1 MIYVSID
8 ENGYGPTLGP
18 LITTGIAGTSDI
30 DNGWPED
37 IVDSKKLFSS
47 YKKFATIE
55 KIALSLFKITFKKFP
70 STALDLFKQSN
81 DIKCPKEQI
90 CLNNLPQV
98 PMKTSIDQINSYTE
112 YLYDFLNKQNITIKS
127 IYSQITCVKEF
138 NNLCRK
144 KLRKDYMNY
153 LQFEKIILN
162 YCKTFE
168 NIVVSA
174 GKIGGRNYYMDFF
187 QKTFSS
193 WKIKK
198 INESKDISEYTLIK
212 NNSGI
217 VLKFVKNIEDK
228 SFLGVL
234 AGIYG
239 KYIREISMIGI
250 NRFLGTN
257 RFISG
262 YRDRY
267 TSEFIKKIQNKNLVY
282 MDCILRVK

>member
-198 INESKDISEYTLIK
+198 INESKDISEYILIK

-250 NRFLGTN
+250 N
-257 RFISG
+257 
-262 YRDRY
+262 
-267 TSEFIKKIQNKNLVY
+267 
-282 MDCILRVK
+282 

>member
-1 MIYVSID
+1 
-8 ENGYGPTLGP
+8 
-18 LITTGIAGTSDI
+18 
-30 DNGWPED
+30 
-37 IVDSKKLFSS
+37 
-47 YKKFATIE
+47 
-55 KIALSLFKITFKKFP
+55 
-70 STALDLFKQSN
+70 
-81 DIKCPKEQI
+81 
-90 CLNNLPQV
+90 
-98 PMKTSIDQINSYTE
+98 
-112 YLYDFLNKQNITIKS
+112 
-127 IYSQITCVKEF
+127 
-138 NNLCRK
+138 
-144 KLRKDYMNY
+144 MNY

>member
-198 INESKDISEYTLIK
+198 INESKDISEYILIK